1 MGHDQNFQ
9 AFGSA
14 VEFVWSHNASEYAI
28 REGTST
34 VKIHNNFKE
43 KKSFK
48 PEFGAEQIFT
58 GPLLGVR
65 GGDSLAFYDW
75 DDAKLVRRIELS
87 AEQVSKC
94 HISCSFLI
102 FFQIFWSENHDM
114 VALCSEESFFILRYN
129 AEYDGEPDE
138 VIFWSL

>member
-1 MGHDQNFQ
+1 M
-9 AFGSA
+9 
-14 VEFVWSHNASEYAI
+14 EFVWSHNASEYAI

-75 DDAKLVRRIELS
+75 DDAKLIRRIELS
-87 AEQVSKC
+87 AEQVRNRNS
-94 HISCSFLI
+94 
-102 FFQIFWSENHDM
+102 
-114 VALCSEESFFILRYN
+114 YN
-129 AEYDGEPDE
+129 RK
-138 VIFWSL
+138 

>member
-1 MGHDQNFQ
+1 MTENILFILLWHCVTRLDSYKGSVIFLPSFQ

-75 DDAKLVRRIELS
+75 DDAKLIRRIELS
-87 AEQVSKC
+87 AEQVR
-94 HISCSFLI
+94 
-102 FFQIFWSENHDM
+102 N
-114 VALCSEESFFILRYN
+114 
-129 AEYDGEPDE
+129 
-138 VIFWSL
+138 

>member
-1 MGHDQNFQ
+1 M
-9 AFGSA
+9 
-14 VEFVWSHNASEYAI
+14 
-28 REGTST
+28 
-34 VKIHNNFKE
+34 KIHNNFKE

-87 AEQVSKC
+87 AEQVR
-94 HISCSFLI
+94 FLI
-102 FFQIFWSENHDM
+102 NTLFIKKYLKIIFEGFQHF
-114 VALCSEESFFILRYN
+114 V
-129 AEYDGEPDE
+129 
-138 VIFWSL
+138 